1 MTRAGRLRVLA
12 GLTAITATM
21 AADASAQTCP
31 EWLRWMCPDNA
42 SSNEPARKGARTGK
56 PHAQTKARAPEVARR
71 SATPARATTSS
82 GPSNNRHQLQG
93 ERQGTPLEP
102 EIDDQQRE
110 ELFQQFLEWERQT
123 RLNGGTDRRR

>member
-1 MTRAGRLRVLA
+1 
-12 GLTAITATM
+12 
-21 AADASAQTCP
+21 
-31 EWLRWMCPDNA
+31 MCPDNA

-56 PHAQTKARAPEVARR
+56 PQAQTKARAPEATRR
-71 SATPARATTSS
+71 SATPARATTS
-82 GPSNNRHQLQG
+82 GPSKDRHQLQG